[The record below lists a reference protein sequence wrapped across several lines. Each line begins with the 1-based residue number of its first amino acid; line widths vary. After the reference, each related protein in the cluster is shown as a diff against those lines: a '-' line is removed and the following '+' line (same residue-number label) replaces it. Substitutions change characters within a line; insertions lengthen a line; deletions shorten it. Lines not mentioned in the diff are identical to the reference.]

1 MWSVNFTV
9 FMFYVRETG
18 FQLIFAVDKIVGNWL
33 FVGIIV
39 HVNI

>member
-9 FMFYVRETG
+9 FMLYVKETG
-18 FQLIFAVDKIVGNWL
+18 FQLIFTVDKIVGNWL
-33 FVGIIV
+33 FVGMSV